1 MLFRSTLQVRGK
13 ITEIN
18 QFTLLSAKSVKEI
31 DLSANY
37 ESEGRTFESF
47 RARHFLL
54 IKSVLSVGACLAL
67 VAFAVDRNRSGA
79 SSLRLRRDPVP
90 AVA

>member
-1 MLFRSTLQVRGK
+1 M
-13 ITEIN
+13 
-18 QFTLLSAKSVKEI
+18 
-31 DLSANY
+31 
-37 ESEGRTFESF
+37 
-47 RARHFLL
+47 
-54 IKSVLSVGACLAL
+54 KSVLSVGACLAL